1 MVLVDES
8 DATPSSSLSLL
19 GYQPSKVYRNKGP
32 VCQPFSLLTAVGFS
46 DLFAAI
52 VGTLQTKPVCHPDLE
67 TLGLAIV
74 DFFKST
80 MVEKDSPLQMIL
92 MYCISQLKFSIC
104 SYNLKVL
111 VVPTNNNKSIRLNDC
126 MEPMSFMKHPTKV
139 QH

>member
-19 GYQPSKVYRNKGP
+19 GYQPSKVYRSKGP

-80 MVEKDSPLQMIL
+80 MVEKDSRLQMIL

-104 SYNLKVL
+104 KVL
-111 VVPTNNNKSIRLNDC
+111 VAPTNNTKSITLNDC
-126 MEPMSFMKHPTKV
+126 MEPMSFMKHPTEF